1 MPGHDT
7 RTDDT
12 RDRVLAE
19 IRTAATPPTVD
30 ELAATLG
37 LHPNSVRLHTAALR
51 ESGLVTQDSRDTSG
65 GGRGRPQVTY
75 RTSDR
80 GAWTGRR
87 DYQLLASLLLSK
99 LEGDDPAATA
109 RRMGRAWGR
118 RIAAEGSGRN
128 DDDNTI
134 HTAPDAT
141 ARERIVAALDDLGF
155 EPSAV
160 AESAIGAVQATD
172 LPAGGASAPLES
184 VELRNCP
191 FRELVD
197 PRDGVVCALHAGMLD
212 GLAEETSTD
221 VELIPFTTPQAC
233 TVRMR
238 PGSTHPAAPA

>member
-1 MPGHDT
+1 M
-7 RTDDT
+7 
-12 RDRVLAE
+12 LAE
-19 IRTAATPPTVD
+19 IRTAPATPTVD
-30 ELAATLG
+30 ELATALG

-51 ESGLVTQDSRDTSG
+51 ESGLVTQVSRATSG

-87 DYQLLASLLLSK
+87 DYQLLASLLLSE

-109 RRMGRAWGR
+109 RRMGQAWGR

-134 HTAPDAT
+134 HTTPDAT
-141 ARERIVAALDDLGF
+141 ARERIVAVLDDLGF

-160 AESAIGAVQATD
+160 AESAIGAAQATD
-172 LPAGGASAPLES
+172 LPASGASAPLES

-221 VELIPFTTPQAC
+221 VELVPFTTPQAC

>member
-7 RTDDT
+7 RTGDT

-87 DYQLLASLLLSK
+87 DYQLLASLLLSE

-128 DDDNTI
+128 DDDTI

-141 ARERIVAALDDLGF
+141 TRTRIVAALDDLGF

-172 LPAGGASAPLES
+172 IPAGGTSAALES

-238 PGSTHPAAPA
+238 PGSTRPAAPA